1 MGRPTIPVLRMI
13 SAGSI
18 ANSNSNVRSNVNKRA
33 LILQKRSVREGHDF
47 SLPGSHPS
55 ARLFCERERRD
66 YMIDALDNR
75 ETVAYACVRAR
86 NKRRQVSI
94 DARERLYRVGNII
107 PSLRPTT
114 LLPLKKTQT
123 R

>member
-1 MGRPTIPVLRMI
+1 
-13 SAGSI
+13 
-18 ANSNSNVRSNVNKRA
+18 
-33 LILQKRSVREGHDF
+33 
-47 SLPGSHPS
+47 
-55 ARLFCERERRD
+55 
-66 YMIDALDNR
+66 MIDALDNR